1 MMKTTIS
8 RLICGLILLITSSHL
23 GGGFGKVLA
32 QNTPTIASFT
42 EGMEK
47 MPGFITLY
55 WDGKK
60 GKLWMELSELDKEI
74 LYYPSLAAGL
84 GSNDI
89 GLDRGRILPSHVV
102 KFERSGNKVLLT
114 EPNYGYRAVTDN
126 EMEKKAVEESFAKS
140 VHWGF
145 EVSAEEGGK
154 ILVDGTT
161 FFLQDAAGAAAAI
174 SRTRQGSY
182 RLDVSRS
189 AIYLPRTKSFPK
201 NTEIEATITLTGDQA
216 GPYLREVTPSTNA
229 VTLRMHHSFV
239 ELPDDNYVPR
249 LFDPRA
255 GINSVSFYDYATP
268 VDESITKRY
277 IRRHRLEK
285 KDPSAA
291 VSEVVEPIVYYID
304 PGTPE
309 PIRTALMEGTKWWA
323 EAFEEAGFKNAFEV
337 KLLPEDADPMDI
349 RYHLVQW
356 VHRSSRGW
364 SYGGGVTDPRT
375 GEIIKGKVT
384 LGSLRVRQDYL
395 LAQGLV
401 GEFDEGS
408 ENPALMEM
416 SLARMR
422 QLAAH
427 EVGHTLGLPHN
438 YIASTFGR
446 ASVMDYPHPTV
457 KLTAD
462 NRIDISDAYPEGI
475 GEWDKVAIK
484 IAYATFPAG
493 SDEATEIDNLVKE
506 YQAKGMKFLS
516 DQDARPPGSAHPQN
530 HLWDNGSNAVDE
542 LDHKMK
548 IRKIVL
554 DNFSASKIPVGTPM
568 ANLEEVL
575 VPMYMFHR
583 YQVEAAAKVVAGLSY
598 TYMLRGE
605 SGSPIET
612 VPAAEQNRALKSL
625 MNTLKPETLA
635 LPKNVV
641 SLIPPRPYGFAANAR
656 EVFNRNTGLVFDIL
670 SPAEI
675 AANHTLTLLLHPE
688 RASRLVNQHAW
699 DSSLP
704 GLHQVI
710 DQLITDTWK
719 STIKNGY
726 EGEIQRVVAKLTLQH
741 LLMLSMDSDAS
752 SQARAIAML
761 KVREIKNWIGSQ
773 STSNIHQMA
782 HNQYCLAMLDGF
794 FANPQEKVTM
804 LSPMAA
810 PAGAPIGESGQNWLE
825 PICSHDHSIDSH

>member
-1 MMKTTIS
+1 MKTIIS
-8 RLICGLILLITSSHL
+8 RLICGLILLIASSHL
-23 GGGFGKVLA
+23 GGGFSNLLA
-32 QNTPTIASFT
+32 QNAQTISSFT

-47 MPGFITLY
+47 MPGFITMY
-55 WDGKK
+55 WDSNK
-60 GKLWMELSELDKEI
+60 GKLWMEVSELEKEI
-74 LYYPSLAAGL
+74 LYYPSLSAGL

-89 GLDRGRILPSHVV
+89 GLDRGRILPSQIV
-102 KFERSGNKVLLT
+102 KFERSGNKLLLT
-114 EPNYGYRAVTDN
+114 ASNYAYRAISDSQ
-126 EMEKKAVEESFAKS
+126 MEKMAVEESFAKS

-145 EVSAEEGGK
+145 EVSAEEAGK
-154 ILVDGTT
+154 VLVDGTT
-161 FFLQDAAGAAAAI
+161 FFLQDAVGAASAI
-174 SRTRQGSY
+174 SRARQGSY
-182 RLDVSRS
+182 RLDASRS

-239 ELPDDNYVPR
+239 ELPDDKYVPR

-255 GINSVSFYDYATP
+255 GINPVTFFDYATP

-285 KDPSAA
+285 KDPAAA

-309 PIRTALMEGTKWWA
+309 PIRTALIEGTMWWA

-384 LGSLRVRQDYL
+384 LGSLRVRQDYM
-395 LAQGLV
+395 LAQGLL
-401 GEFDEGS
+401 GDFDES
-408 ENPALMEM
+408 SDHPAMMEM

-438 YIASTFGR
+438 YIASTIGR

-457 KLTAD
+457 KLTPD

-475 GEWDKVAIK
+475 GDWDKVAIK

-493 SDEATEIDNLVKE
+493 SDEATEIDKLVKE

-542 LDHKMK
+542 LGHTLKV
-548 IRKIVL
+548 RQVVL
-554 DNFSASKIPVGTPM
+554 DNFSESKIPVGTPM

-575 VPMYMFHR
+575 VPMYLFHR
-583 YQVEAAAKVVAGLSY
+583 YQVEAAAKVIAGLSY

-605 SGSPIET
+605 SGVPIES
-612 VPAAEQNRALKSL
+612 VSASEQYRALKSL
-625 MNTLKPETLA
+625 LNTLKPEVLA
-635 LPKNVV
+635 LPKNVI
-641 SLIPPRPYGFAANAR
+641 SLIPPRPYGFPANAR
-656 EVFNRNTGLVFDIL
+656 EVFGRNTGLVFDIL

-688 RASRLVNQHAW
+688 RASRLINQHAL
-699 DSSLP
+699 DSRLP
-704 GLHQVI
+704 GLHHVI
-710 DQLITDTWK
+710 DQLITHTWK
-719 STIKNGY
+719 SPVKSGY
-726 EGEIQRVVAKLTLQH
+726 EGEIQRVVSKLTLQH
-741 LLMLSMDSDAS
+741 LLMLSMNSTAS
-752 SQARAIAML
+752 SQARALAML
-761 KVREIKNWIGSQ
+761 KVGEIKDWISSQ

-782 HNQYCLAMLDGF
+782 HNQYCLAILDGF
-794 FANPQEKVTM
+794 LSNPEDKISI
-804 LSPMAA
+804 LSPMSA
-810 PAGAPIGESGQNWLE
+810 PAGAPIGDSGQSWLE
-825 PICSHDHSIDSH
+825 PICSHDHAMESL

>member
-1 MMKTTIS
+1 MIKAPS
-8 RLICGLILLITSSHL
+8 KLIYGFILLMAFSLL
-23 GGGFGKVLA
+23 GGGVGKALA
-32 QNTPTIASFT
+32 QNTPTITTFT
-42 EGMEK
+42 VGMEK
-47 MPGFITLY
+47 MPGFITLF

-60 GKLWMELSELDKEI
+60 GKLWMEIAELEKEI

-114 EPNYGYRAVTDN
+114 EPNYGFRAITDN

-145 EVSAEEGGK
+145 EVAAEEGGK
-154 ILVDGTT
+154 VLVDGTA

-182 RLDVSRS
+182 RLDPSRC

-239 ELPDDNYVPR
+239 ELPDDNYTPR
-249 LFDPRA
+249 VFDPRA

-277 IRRHRLEK
+277 IRRHRLVK
-285 KDPSAA
+285 KDPNAA
-291 VSEVVEPIVYYID
+291 VSEVVEPIVYYVD

-309 PIRTALMEGTKWWA
+309 PIRTALIEGTKWWA

-356 VHRSSRGW
+356 VHRSTRGW

-401 GEFDEGS
+401 GEFDGISDNE
-408 ENPALMEM
+408 ALMDM

-457 KLTAD
+457 KLTPD
-462 NRIDISDAYPEGI
+462 NKIDISDAYPEGI

-484 IAYATFPAG
+484 IAYATFPEGA
-493 SDEATEIDNLVKE
+493 DEAAEIDKLVKE

-530 HLWDNGSNAVDE
+530 HLWDNGENAIDE
-542 LDHKMK
+542 LDHTLK

-554 DNFSASKIPVGTPM
+554 DNFSEKKIPMGTPM

-598 TYMLRGE
+598 SYMLRGE
-605 SGSPIET
+605 AGSPIAT
-612 VPAAEQNRALKSL
+612 VSPEEQSRALKSL
-625 MNTLKPETLA
+625 LTTLTPETLA

-641 SLIPPRPYGFAANAR
+641 SLIPPRPYGFPANSR
-656 EVFNRNTGLVFDIL
+656 EIFNRNTGLVFDIL

-675 AANHTLTLLLHPE
+675 AAHHTLSLLLHPE

-704 GLHQVI
+704 GLHQVL
-710 DQLITDTWK
+710 DQLISLTWK
-719 STIKNGY
+719 APVKNGY
-726 EGEIQRVVAKLTLQH
+726 EGEIQRVVAKLVLQH
-741 LLMLSMDSDAS
+741 LLALSMDSDAS

-761 KVREIKNWIGSQ
+761 KVGELQKAIKTQ

-794 FANPQEKVTM
+794 FANPQEKVTI
-804 LSPMAA
+804 LTPMAA
-810 PAGAPIGESGQNWLE
+810 PAGAPIGTTVQNWLE
-825 PICSHDHSIDSH
+825 PICSHDHSMDTH

>member
-1 MMKTTIS
+1 MKKTIS
-8 RLICGLILLITSSHL
+8 SLICGLCLLMASSL
-23 GGGFGKVLA
+23 PGGGIGSANA
-32 QNTPTIASFT
+32 QNTPTITSLT

-55 WDGKK
+55 WDAKK
-60 GKLWMELSELDKEI
+60 GKIWMEIGELDKEI

-102 KFERSGNKVLLT
+102 AFERSGNKILMI
-114 EPNYGYRAVTDN
+114 EPNYGYRALTDN
-126 EMEKKAVEESFAKS
+126 VLEKKAVEESFAKS

-145 EVSAEEGGK
+145 EISAEEGGK
-154 ILVDGTT
+154 VLVDGTS

-174 SRTRQGSY
+174 SRTRQGTY
-182 RLDVSRS
+182 KLDLSRS

-201 NTEIEATITLTGDQA
+201 NTEVEATITLTGDQA
-216 GPYLREVTPSTNA
+216 GPYLREVAPSTGA

-249 LFDPRA
+249 AFDPRA
-255 GINSVSFYDYATP
+255 GINSVSFYDYASP
-268 VDESITKRY
+268 VNESITKRY

-309 PIRTALMEGTKWWA
+309 PIRTALMDGTKWWA

-401 GEFDEGS
+401 GEYEGTD
-408 ENPALMEM
+408 ENPAMMDM

-438 YIASTFGR
+438 YIASTFER

-457 KLTAD
+457 KLTA
-462 NRIDISDAYPEGI
+462 NNTIDISDAYPEGI
-475 GEWDKVAIK
+475 GAWDKVAIK
-484 IAYATFPAG
+484 IAYATFPEG
-493 SDEATEIDNLVKE
+493 SDEMEEIDKLVKD

-516 DQDARPPGSAHPQN
+516 DQDARPPGSAHPEN
-530 HLWDNGSNAVDE
+530 HLWDNGAGAVEE
-542 LDHKMK
+542 LDHTMK
-548 IRKIVL
+548 VRKIVL
-554 DNFSASKIPVGTPM
+554 DNFSEKKIPMGTPM

-583 YQVEAAAKVVAGLSY
+583 YQVEAAVKVVAGASY

-605 SGSPIET
+605 AGEPIT
-612 VPAAEQNRALKSL
+612 PVPAAAQTKALQSL
-625 MNTLKPETLA
+625 LNTLKPEVLV
-635 LPKNVV
+635 LPKNIT
-641 SLIPPRPYGFAANAR
+641 SLIPPRPYGFPANPR
-656 EVFNRNTGLVFDIL
+656 ESFNRNTGLVFDPL

-675 AANHTLTLLLHPE
+675 AANLTISLLLNPE
-688 RASRLVNQHAW
+688 RASRLVTQHAL

-704 GLHQVI
+704 SLEAVL
-710 DQLITDTWK
+710 DQLIATTWK
-719 STIKNGY
+719 SPVKNGY
-726 EGEIQRVVAKLTLQH
+726 EGEVQRVVAKLVLQH
-741 LLMLSMDSDAS
+741 LIVLSTNKEAS
-752 SQARAIAML
+752 SQARAVALL
-761 KVREIKNWIGSQ
+761 KTSEIKNWIASQ
-773 STSNIHQMA
+773 NPSSVYQKA
-782 HNQYCLAMLDGF
+782 HYHYCHALLEGF
-794 FANPQEKVTM
+794 ESNPQETVT
-804 LSPMAA
+804 LLTPLEA
-810 PAGAPIGESGQNWLE
+810 PAGAPIGSTGQNWLE
-825 PICSHDHSIDSH
+825 PVCSHDHGDEY